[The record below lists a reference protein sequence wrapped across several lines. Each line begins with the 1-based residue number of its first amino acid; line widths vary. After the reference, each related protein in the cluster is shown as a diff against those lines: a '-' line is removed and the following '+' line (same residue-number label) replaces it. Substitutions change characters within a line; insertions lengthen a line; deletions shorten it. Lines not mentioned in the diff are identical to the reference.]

1 MVRYKYAVYVYEKE
15 GSKIRWKKIGE
26 YETPERAEEKR
37 AKLRKIWNKG
47 SRVIALLTGE
57 DEDADIR
64 IS

>member
-1 MVRYKYAVYVYEKE
+1 MARYKYAVYVYERD

-26 YETPERAEEKR
+26 YETPERAEYKR

-57 DEDADIR
+57 DPDANIR